1 MNYLLED
8 NSQLQSL
15 QHPSFAE
22 KLIEQVIEFVLQFDK
37 LDTLDQMMKNNEPW
51 NYYLMF
57 DEHQMLMD
65 KLF

>member
-1 MNYLLED
+1 VLLNMN
-8 NSQLQSL
+8 NW
-15 QHPSFAE
+15 
-22 KLIEQVIEFVLQFDK
+22 
-37 LDTLDQMMKNNEPW
+37 DQMMKNNEHL